1 MKIKEF
7 LPWYPLDPPMFFC
20 MAWKKLPIFL
30 APPKKQRQKQKQ
42 KQKQKQTNKQKNNY
56 YQ

>member
-7 LPWYPLDPPMFFC
+7 GPWYPLDPPMFFC

-30 APPKKQRQKQKQ
+30 APKKIKQKQ
-42 KQKQKQTNKQKNNY
+42 KQKQKKNKTKIITNEFAL
-56 YQ
+56 